1 MVSVDLRQHLKK
13 KKKKKKKKKEEEEE
27 EKKEE
32 EGKKKKE
39 EEEEGEGGGEE
50 EEGGGGECTVHRERA
65 PRRQQ
70 TFRVA
75 LVVKQPN
82 SSANRATKAQ
92 LVCWEAE
99 NSAI

>member
-13 KKKKKKKKKEEEEE
+13 KKKKEEEE

-39 EEEEGEGGGEE
+39 EEEEEG
-50 EEGGGGECTVHRERA
+50 GGGGECTVHRERA

>member
-1 MVSVDLRQHLKK
+1 M
-13 KKKKKKKKKEEEEE
+13 
-27 EKKEE
+27 
-32 EGKKKKE
+32 
-39 EEEEGEGGGEE
+39 
-50 EEGGGGECTVHRERA
+50 HRERT

-92 LVCWEAE
+92 LVCWEE
-99 NSAI
+99 DNSAI

>member
-1 MVSVDLRQHLKK
+1 MRRRRRIRTRR
-13 KKKKKKKKKEEEEE
+13 
-27 EKKEE
+27 
-32 EGKKKKE
+32 
-39 EEEEGEGGGEE
+39 GGGEE
-50 EEGGGGECTVHRERA
+50 EGRGAEEEGEEEGGGVGECSVYKERM

-92 LVCWEAE
+92 LVCWEE
-99 NSAI
+99 DNSAI